1 MAERVS
7 SAGHKLIL
15 PGQNMLDT
23 SPPIEERDGVAVD
36 TPEMELLS
44 VLTEG
49 RPLLSESWACVL
61 HTFHGIL
68 REHSVLGLLLAP
80 PR

>member
-49 RPLLSESWACVL
+49 RPGE
-61 HTFHGIL
+61 
-68 REHSVLGLLLAP
+68 R
-80 PR
+80 